1 MEDQNILEV
10 NKAFILHHF
19 EEFVN
24 KKNSAIALVNFS
36 DDFLDHD
43 EMGGPTVGPEAAKKM
58 MEGAYKIWP
67 DLHVSVEDIIAEG
80 DKVMVRNIWRGTFAN
95 GKKIEFH
102 GFVLWKI
109 SNGKIVERWAT
120 VSAPAEEKDAKLT
133 WLK

>member
-1 MEDQNILEV
+1 MENKITEEI
-10 NKAFILHHF
+10 NKAFIINHF

-24 KKNSAIALVNFS
+24 KKNASIALINFAP
-36 DDFLDHD
+36 DFLDHD
-43 EMGGPTVGPEAAKKM
+43 EMGGPAIGPEAAKKM

-80 DKVMVRNIWRGTFAN
+80 DKVMVRNIWRGTPAS
-95 GKKIEFH
+95 GKRIEFH

-109 SNGKIVERWAT
+109 KDGKIIERWAT
-120 VSAPAEEKDAKLT
+120 VSAPADEQSSSLS